1 MSRIGKL
8 PVNLPAGVTV
18 TVSPDNVVSVKGPL
32 GTLSQK
38 VDSDI
43 KVEVG
48 THTEVHTGKEVP
60 AVLVSRPT
68 NQPRHRSLHG
78 LYRALINN
86 MVVGVSKGY
95 EIKQELVGVGFKAE
109 VKGNILEM
117 SLGYSHDTYLMLPPE
132 VTATAVTEKK
142 GNPIVTLKSIDKQL
156 IGQVA
161 AKIRSLRKPEP
172 YKGKGIKFVGEVLRR
187 NKIERRERIKMRIRK
202 IVSGTQAQPRMTV
215 YRSNKQIYVQFI
227 DDLAGTTLA
236 AASSLDK
243 EVAEAAAGKN
253 KCEVAALVG
262 KLAAQRAVEKGIST
276 VAFDRNGYL
285 YHGRV
290 KVLADAAREG
300 GLKF

>member
-8 PVNLPAGVTV
+8 PVILPAGVTV
-18 TVSPDNVVSVKGPL
+18 EVAADNTVSVKGPL

-48 THTEVHTGKEVP
+48 VHTDAKSGKELA
-60 AVLVSRPT
+60 AVMVTRPT

-109 VKGNILEM
+109 VKDNILYM
-117 SLGYSHDTYLMLPPE
+117 GLGYSHDVALMLPVE

-156 IGQVA
+156 VGQVA

-172 YKGKGIKFVGEVLRR
+172 YKGKGIKFVGEVIRR
-187 NKIERRERIKMRIRK
+187 K
-202 IVSGTQAQPRMTV
+202 
-215 YRSNKQIYVQFI
+215 
-227 DDLAGTTLA
+227 
-236 AASSLDK
+236 
-243 EVAEAAAGKN
+243 AGKSAS
-253 KCEVAALVG
+253 K
-262 KLAAQRAVEKGIST
+262 
-276 VAFDRNGYL
+276 
-285 YHGRV
+285 
-290 KVLADAAREG
+290 
-300 GLKF
+300 

>member
-8 PVNLPAGVTV
+8 PVNLPAGGTGE
-18 TVSPDNVVSVKGPL
+18 VSADNVVSVKGPL

-48 THTEVHTGKEVP
+48 THKDVHTGNEAP

-109 VKGNILEM
+109 VKGQILEM
-117 SLGYSHDTYLMLPPE
+117 SLGYSHDTHFMLPKE

-142 GNPIVTLKSIDKQL
+142 GSS
-156 IGQVA
+156 A
-161 AKIRSLRKPEP
+161 ARSLPRS
-172 YKGKGIKFVGEVLRR
+172 VRCASRSRTRARVSSSSANSCVARRVNQQVL
-187 NKIERRERIKMRIRK
+187 NSK
-202 IVSGTQAQPRMTV
+202 
-215 YRSNKQIYVQFI
+215 
-227 DDLAGTTLA
+227 
-236 AASSLDK
+236 
-243 EVAEAAAGKN
+243 
-253 KCEVAALVG
+253 
-262 KLAAQRAVEKGIST
+262 
-276 VAFDRNGYL
+276 
-285 YHGRV
+285 
-290 KVLADAAREG
+290 
-300 GLKF
+300 